1 MAHEWQSENNLKK
14 LVLFFH
20 LGVPGIKHRSL
31 GLAVRTFIHWL
42 ILTAP
47 KLSFWFTS
55 FQISK
60 SILNMA
66 RSLAYFIAKNT
77 NGKIACYGLRTSKQV
92 IIPKIPLQKKISKLN
107 NDTLS
112 DYFGL
117 LTAGPGGPGG
127 PTLSCVH
134 VQAFGRAGHFAS
146 SLWNVE
152 KIICR

>member
-1 MAHEWQSENNLKK
+1 MAHEWKSEDNLKK
-14 LVLFFH
+14 LVLLFH

-47 KLSFWFTS
+47 KFSLWFTS
-55 FQISK
+55 LQISK
-60 SILNMA
+60 SILKMA
-66 RSLAYFIAKNT
+66 RSLAYFIVKNT
-77 NGKIACYGLRTSKQV
+77 NGKIACYKWSFQRS
-92 IIPKIPLQKKISKLN
+92 PSKKISKLN
-107 NDTLS
+107 NNALS